1 MQVDR
6 QDAVDADD
14 VEHVGHD
21 LGADRHTGRT
31 RTAILTG
38 IAEVGDHRG
47 DARSRGA
54 AEGIGQHHQF
64 HQVVVG
70 RRAGRLNQKDVL
82 AANVLVDLDT
92 DFTVGK
98 LSDVGIT
105 EGICS

>member
-38 IAEVGDHRG
+38 IAEVGITAVMRE
-47 DARSRGA
+47 AEERRKASASTTSSIRLSLVGA
-54 AEGIGQHHQF
+54 
-64 HQVVVG
+64 QVG
-70 RRAGRLNQKDVL
+70 
-82 AANVLVDLDT
+82 
-92 DFTVGK
+92 
-98 LSDVGIT
+98 
-105 EGICS
+105 